1 VSDEARRHLV
11 VLALTA
17 ALLFGYPVLAVVDA
31 LGRCCLPAAL
41 PLWIFFAWAAVILLA
56 RLIVVRDR
64 GPR

>member
-1 VSDEARRHLV
+1 VSDAARRRLV

-41 PLWIFFAWAAVILLA
+41 PLWIFSAWAAVILLA

>member
-1 VSDEARRHLV
+1 VSDAARRRLV
-11 VLALTA
+11 VLALSA

-41 PLWIFFAWAAVILLA
+41 PLWIFFAWAAVILIA